1 MKMTRSFL
9 TVTAVCIL
17 LLLASVP
24 YANASRAIFIQC
36 NISPN
41 ARDGNNFDEPALY
54 KIGVAAISGL
64 DNEFVDDC
72 SLMVTRGL
80 KSFPP
85 GANPVVEVIY
95 IGKAVLNEIGELT
108 VIPVPVFMI
117 TGVLESK
124 LSVQGDFDD
133 FDDLDGNGHDNEND
147 QDD

>member
-1 MKMTRSFL
+1 MKMTRRFL

-24 YANASRAIFIQC
+24 YANASGAVFVQC

-64 DNEFVDDC
+64 DLSEFVDDC
-72 SLMVTRGL
+72 SFMVTLGL

-85 GANPVVEVIY
+85 GANPRVEVIH
-95 IGKAVLNEIGELT
+95 IGKAFVNENGELT

-117 TGVLESK
+117 TPVLDSNVVVHAE
-124 LSVQGDFDD
+124 FDD
-133 FDDLDGNGHDNEND
+133 FDGNGNDHDE
-147 QDD
+147 